1 MFRSISTKITLVV
14 FAINLILGLGSASL
28 QLYRE
33 YQADVALVNQSL
45 QQIRSSY
52 LAPLEASAFALDI
65 PLLKTHLEGMGSL
78 PGIRCAVV
86 ELDKGD
92 SRERLQNTLCTE
104 SKSSM
109 RQGHLLET
117 IVSGTRFH
125 LGKLI
130 IHYSNEL
137 AWNNMQRRLLFVL
150 GMNVLQTFLA
160 ALAILGILHLV
171 ASRPLASLRKQ
182 LESSGSE
189 HPTYKMPETRLRGR
203 PDEIDLLVKALNDRQ
218 LTIRQL
224 FQNLQDS
231 NQELAKLLNVV
242 SHDLRTPMV
251 NLSGF
256 SQESILLLES
266 HERNQ
271 PFSEEEFHQLTSY
284 LQRIRQNSELFHAQL
299 VGLGKYLRMLDQP
312 IHCKSNS
319 ILDLWNSVCTQFS
332 LSIARSGAAIQI
344 DFRERICYA
353 DRDAMLA
360 ILGQILDNALKF
372 CVPNQ
377 TPTIL
382 VASSRTEDG
391 AIQIEVE
398 DRGIGISANEI
409 SQIFGLFYQSS
420 KLSDGVGIGLP
431 LAQKLALRMGGNLEA
446 ERIEPHGLRVRIRLP
461 SA

>member
-45 QQIRSSY
+45 LQIRSSY
-52 LAPLEASAFALDI
+52 LAPLVASAFALDI
-65 PLLKTHLEGMGSL
+65 PLLKTHLEGIGSL

-92 SRERLQNTLCTE
+92 TRETLQNTLCRET
-104 SKSSM
+104 KPSM

-117 IVSGTRFH
+117 QVSGTRFH

-137 AWNNMQRRLLFVL
+137 AWNNMQRRLLFVF
-150 GMNVLQTFLA
+150 GINVLQTFLA
-160 ALAILGILHLV
+160 ALAILGVLHFL

-189 HPTYKMPETRLRGR
+189 HPTYKLPETRLRGA

-218 LTIRQL
+218 LTIGQL
-224 FQNLQDS
+224 FHNLQDS

-266 HERNQ
+266 HERGQPLPEEQFNQ
-271 PFSEEEFHQLTSY
+271 LHSY

-312 IHCKSNS
+312 INSKSNS
-319 ILDLWNSVCTQFS
+319 ILELWNSVCSQYS
-332 LSIARSGAAIQI
+332 LSIARSGAAIQT
-344 DFRERICYA
+344 DFREGMCYA
-353 DRDAMLA
+353 DRDALLA
-360 ILGQILDNALKF
+360 ILGQILENALKF
-372 CVPNQ
+372 SIPNQ
-377 TPTIL
+377 TPTVL
-382 VASSRTEDG
+382 VSSSRGEGGMT
-391 AIQIEVE
+391 QIEVE
-398 DRGIGISANEI
+398 DRGIGISATEI
-409 SQIFGLFYQSS
+409 NLIFGLFYQST
-420 KLSDGVGIGLP
+420 KMTDGVGIGLP
-431 LAQKLALRMGGNLEA
+431 LAQKWAQRMGGNLEA
-446 ERIEPHGLRVRIRLP
+446 ERVEPHGLRVRIRLP